1 MSQYTKMTYSA
12 NLFWDADM
20 VSLDC
25 DANKRHVH
33 AGQQASF
40 DVAPESVWE
49 DASRALA

>member
-1 MSQYTKMTYSA
+1 MSQYTKMTCSV

-25 DANKRHVH
+25 DASKRYVH

-40 DVAPESVWE
+40 EV
-49 DASRALA
+49 RRG